1 MNEVVSTVN
10 VTEQLAEFA
19 AGLDYDSLPEEVRYR
34 TRLFFLDGLGIML
47 GAVAFARHDDDRCLE
62 GYLELTAPSGSATVV
77 GMDRKTTPMMAAFA
91 NGTLS
96 EVLDCQDSHIASRI
110 HNGAAIIPTA
120 LAMGEILSSSGR
132 DLMAAAVAGY
142 EIGCRLGFATQ
153 PDHWYSGFQ
162 ITGTYNTC
170 GSAATA
176 GRLMGFGAEDM
187 AAALGISGYIIPIS
201 NGDNVFKGHS
211 IKPIHG
217 GQPATC
223 GISAAYLAKSGYRAG
238 PLEGE
243 PPRYHSPLHILGKN
257 DPDLDE
263 GVRGLN
269 EIWHSLEVGFKPY
282 PVGLFNNGPVEICL
296 DFLAEKPIDVGAI
309 DSVVVRTYH
318 DAWKFTGQ
326 KYTTTESNYVDA
338 HLSMPYSLAVTLMD
352 GAMTPKQLAK
362 DRLRDPV
369 VHELAS
375 RVKVVEVDEMTPMY
389 PHEWP
394 VEVEICLKDGEV
406 RKRRID
412 QVKWS
417 PRRPPL
423 WDEAAEKFIAMG
435 EPVIGMERAKQ
446 VIDFVATLD
455 DAPSVAPLMKLVA

>member
-1 MNEVVSTVN
+1 VN
-10 VTEQLAEFA
+10 VTKQLADFA
-19 AGLDYDSLPEEVRYR
+19 AGLDYDDLPEEVRYR
-34 TRLFFLDGLGIML
+34 TRLFVLDGLGIML
-47 GAVAFARHDDDRCLE
+47 GAVAFARNDDDRCLE
-62 GYLELTAPSGSATVV
+62 GYLELTAPSGAATVV

-96 EVLDCQDSHIASRI
+96 EVLDCQDTNIACRI
-110 HNGAAIIPTA
+110 HNGAAIIPAA
-120 LAMGEILSSSGR
+120 LAMGEVLSSSGR

-142 EIGCRLGFATQ
+142 EIGCRLGLATQ

-176 GRLMGFGAEDM
+176 GRLMGFGGEDM

-223 GISAAYLAKSGYRAG
+223 GISAAYLAQSGYRAG

-243 PPRYHSPLHILGKN
+243 PPRYHSPLHILGKS
-257 DPDLDE
+257 DPDLE
-263 GVRGLN
+263 AAVRGIG
-269 EIWHSLEVGFKPY
+269 EVWHSLEVGFKPY
-282 PVGLFNNGPVEICL
+282 PVGLFNIGPVEICL
-296 DFLAEKPIDVGAI
+296 DLLAEKPIDVGAI
-309 DSVVVRTYH
+309 DSVDVRTYH
-318 DAWKFTGQ
+318 DAWKFTGE

-338 HLSMPYSLAVTLMD
+338 HLSMPYSVAVTLMD
-352 GAMTPKQLAK
+352 GEMTPKQLAK
-362 DRLRDPV
+362 SRLRDPA
-369 VHELAS
+369 VHELAA
-375 RVKVVEVDEMTPMY
+375 RVKVVEIEEMNAMY

-394 VEVEICLKDGEV
+394 LEFEVRFKDGNV
-406 RKRRID
+406 RKKRID

-417 PRRPPL
+417 PRRPPP
-423 WDEAAEKFIAMG
+423 WDEVAEKFTNMA
-435 EPVIGMERAKQ
+435 EPVIGAGQAKKA
-446 VIDFVATLD
+446 IDFVAALD
-455 DAPSVAPLMKLVA
+455 DAPSVTPLMGLVAK

>member
-1 MNEVVSTVN
+1 M
-10 VTEQLAEFA
+10 
-19 AGLDYDSLPEEVRYR
+19 
-34 TRLFFLDGLGIML
+34 
-47 GAVAFARHDDDRCLE
+47 
-62 GYLELTAPSGSATVV
+62 AP
-77 GMDRKTTPMMAAFA
+77 K
-91 NGTLS
+91 
-96 EVLDCQDSHIASRI
+96 
-110 HNGAAIIPTA
+110 
-120 LAMGEILSSSGR
+120 
-132 DLMAAAVAGY
+132 
-142 EIGCRLGFATQ
+142 
-153 PDHWYSGFQ
+153 
-162 ITGTYNTC
+162 
-170 GSAATA
+170 
-176 GRLMGFGAEDM
+176 
-187 AAALGISGYIIPIS
+187 
-201 NGDNVFKGHS
+201 
-211 IKPIHG
+211 
-217 GQPATC
+217 
-223 GISAAYLAKSGYRAG
+223 
-238 PLEGE
+238 
-243 PPRYHSPLHILGKN
+243 
-257 DPDLDE
+257 
-263 GVRGLN
+263 
-269 EIWHSLEVGFKPY
+269 IWHSLEVGFKPN

-296 DFLAEKPIDVGAI
+296 DILVECPIDVGAI

-352 GAMTPKQLAK
+352 GAMTPRQLAK

-412 QVKWS
+412 QVKWA

-435 EPVIGMERAKQ
+435 EPVIGVERAKE